1 MRLQPG
7 SKSAVKAA
15 RRIPVALQERV
26 KAELDRMEA
35 HQVWVWTE
43 RQQSSF
49 KTLRKSLIKAPVL
62 AYFEQGKPV
71 TLSVD
76 TSQTGVGAVII
87 QSGHPIAYSSR
98 SLTDTQQKYAQIEKE
113 ALAIVHGCSK
123 VKDYILGHSSVT
135 VESDHKPQEA
145 IFRKPLCDRPLRLQ
159 RMRLMHQRYP
169 ITVQY
174 KPGKELFLADALS
187 RFPTKTMLKDE
198 SDQFQV
204 NIVSTLSVSDARLH
218 DILQATEN
226 DAAFVQLRE
235 YASASWPAEKR
246 DVPEELQTYWN
257 YRDEM
262 HVEDGLV
269 CKSNKVIKELR
280 QSTAS
285 SVVSAC
291 AEVFATHGIPAKL
304 CSDNGPPFNSYN
316 FKDFVSKFRI
326 IHVTSSPHHP
336 RSNGMAERAVQ
347 EAKKLLT
354 RCSYNTLDFCSAL
367 LEWRNSPRDNLLKSP
382 VQRLMGRQTRTL
394 LPVPDCCLEPAIV
407 PPKEVHKRLQEIR
420 SKQRT
425 FYNRTKALPELQ
437 DGQQVSAFDTISH
450 TWSPAV
456 VMRRAGPPRSF
467 VIETG
472 DGRVLRRTREHLR
485 VLPPRQQQLVTTAA
499 AESTRRQVREE
510 PSTGAPPSQ
519 DPPTQ
524 ELRRS
529 SRQRR
534 SPVRYPR
541 PEL

>member
-1 MRLQPG
+1 MHGVLEGLKNVAVVMDDILVWGTTIQEHDANLKNLLERCERHDLKLNLKKCHFLQDQVRYLGHILTTEGLSLDP
-7 SKSAVKAA
+7 
-15 RRIPVALQERV
+15 ERV
-26 KAELDRMEA
+26 ED
-35 HQVWVWTE
+35 
-43 RQQSSF
+43 
-49 KTLRKSLIKAPVL
+49 IL
-62 AYFEQGKPV
+62 AVPEPRD
-71 TLSVD
+71 L
-76 TSQTGVGAVII
+76 
-87 QSGHPIAYSSR
+87 
-98 SLTDTQQKYAQIEKE
+98 
-113 ALAIVHGCSK
+113 
-123 VKDYILGHSSVT
+123 
-135 VESDHKPQEA
+135 
-145 IFRKPLCDRPLRLQ
+145 
-159 RMRLMHQRYP
+159 
-169 ITVQY
+169 
-174 KPGKELFLADALS
+174 
-187 RFPTKTMLKDE
+187 
-198 SDQFQV
+198 
-204 NIVSTLSVSDARLH
+204 SDARLH

-226 DAAFVQLRE
+226 DAAFIQLRE

-246 DVPEELQTYWN
+246 DVPEELRTYWN

-269 CKSNKVIKELR
+269 FRSNKVIKELR

-354 RCSYNTLDFCSAL
+354 RCSYDTLDFCSAL

-499 AESTRRQVREE
+499 AESTGRQVREE

>member
-1 MRLQPG
+1 MASPQQAIVLPCTTLLQP
-7 SKSAVKAA
+7 
-15 RRIPVALQERV
+15 P
-26 KAELDRMEA
+26 
-35 HQVWVWTE
+35 
-43 RQQSSF
+43 
-49 KTLRKSLIKAPVL
+49 
-62 AYFEQGKPV
+62 
-71 TLSVD
+71 
-76 TSQTGVGAVII
+76 
-87 QSGHPIAYSSR
+87 
-98 SLTDTQQKYAQIEKE
+98 
-113 ALAIVHGCSK
+113 
-123 VKDYILGHSSVT
+123 
-135 VESDHKPQEA
+135 
-145 IFRKPLCDRPLRLQ
+145 KPLDTTGDLWRNW
-159 RMRLMHQRYP
+159 
-169 ITVQY
+169 TTW
-174 KPGKELFLADALS
+174 KF
-187 RFPTKTMLKDE
+187 
-198 SDQFQV
+198 
-204 NIVSTLSVSDARLH
+204 SDARLH

-226 DAAFVQLRE
+226 DAAFIQLRE

-246 DVPEELQTYWN
+246 DVPEELRTYWN

-269 CKSNKVIKELR
+269 FRSNKVVIPKAKRTEILKLLHAAHGGEAKMKMRAREVMYWPTMSCDIEALAKSCGVCTKHKPRNARLPLLSHELPNLPWQLVGLDLFYHNNRTFLIIVDFYSFFFEIKELR

-354 RCSYNTLDFCSAL
+354 RCSYDTLDFCSAL

-425 FYNRTKALPELQ
+425 SYNRTKALPELQ

-499 AESTRRQVREE
+499 AESTGRQVREE